1 MGRNSVLSGI
11 FGGLLLFL
19 AQAILFK
26 NMVLFDSA
34 FCFAYVII
42 FLLIPTETSSPI
54 QLLFAFV
61 IGILLDSVY
70 NTLGMH
76 AAASLVFVF
85 SKIYW
90 IQVMMPSGGYDS
102 GSRINIS
109 SQGLQWLLLFSY
121 PLILI
126 HSIILL
132 FIEAGGFDT
141 FFFTLSKAFYS
152 SLFTMGMVLIIQYLF
167 FKKMK

>member
-11 FGGLLLFL
+11 LGGILLFL
-19 AQAILFK
+19 AQSILFK

-34 FCFAYVII
+34 FCFAYVIT
-42 FLLIPTETSSPI
+42 FLLIPSETSSVI
-54 QLLFAFV
+54 QLIFAF
-61 IGILLDSVY
+61 IFGILLDSIY

-85 SKIYW
+85 AKIYW
-90 IQVMMPSGGYDS
+90 VQIMMPSGGYDS
-102 GSRINIS
+102 GSRINMS

-121 PLILI
+121 PLILL
-126 HSIILL
+126 HSLVLL
-132 FIEAGGFDT
+132 FIEAGGLNT

-167 FKKMK
+167 FKRMK

>member
-1 MGRNSVLSGI
+1 MGRNNVLSGI
-11 FGGLLLFL
+11 FGGLILFL
-19 AQAILFK
+19 VQVILFK

-42 FLLIPTETSSPI
+42 FLLIPTETSSAI
-54 QLLFAFV
+54 QLVFAFI

-85 SKIYW
+85 AKMYW
-90 IQVMMPSGGYDS
+90 IRIMMPSGGYDT
-102 GSRINIS
+102 GSRVNIG
-109 SQGLQWLLLFSY
+109 SQGLQWLLLYVY
-121 PLILI
+121 PLVLL
-126 HSIILL
+126 HSVVLL
-132 FIEAGGFDT
+132 FVEAGGFST

-167 FKKMK
+167 FKKIK